1 MEPTFNPPGNVDPE
15 AVREQLERM
24 LSNPLFKNS
33 KRYPSLLRYVV
44 EQTLRGRAADFKE
57 RTLGI
62 EVFGRDPYYETNLDP
77 VVRTTAGEIRKRIA
91 QYYYEPAHAGELRI
105 DLPIGSYVPEFHPPS
120 PERSAAPAAAQET
133 PVADPHPHHAVQLRY
148 LAAAVATAVCLAA
161 LVLWLRP
168 GSADA
173 LDQFWKPVVDSPS
186 NVLLC
191 VGQRRFL
198 ATEPESAGQKDA
210 DFGRFGDVPV
220 NKAGA
225 AVAPNLFKLYYMGSQ
240 NVALTD
246 VVTLGRLVALLQ
258 SKGKPARIRGES
270 VADFSELRDGPVV
283 LVGAFNNDWTLRLT
297 GPLRFSFEREND
309 TFWIKDRDHPE
320 RKNRSVNYTTSYL
333 QLTED
338 YALISRVL
346 DPTTERM
353 VVVAGGLTGFGTVAA
368 GEFLANPEFMR
379 ESLKGAPA
387 NWSRRNLQVVI
398 TTDVINGHSGPPRA
412 IETYFW

>member
-1 MEPTFNPPGNVDPE
+1 
-15 AVREQLERM
+15 
-24 LSNPLFKNS
+24 
-33 KRYPSLLRYVV
+33 
-44 EQTLRGRAADFKE
+44 
-57 RTLGI
+57 
-62 EVFGRDPYYETNLDP
+62 
-77 VVRTTAGEIRKRIA
+77 
-91 QYYYEPAHAGELRI
+91 
-105 DLPIGSYVPEFHPPS
+105 
-120 PERSAAPAAAQET
+120 
-133 PVADPHPHHAVQLRY
+133 
-148 LAAAVATAVCLAA
+148 
-161 LVLWLRP
+161 
-168 GSADA
+168 
-173 LDQFWKPVVDSPS
+173 
-186 NVLLC
+186 
-191 VGQRRFL
+191 
-198 ATEPESAGQKDA
+198 
-210 DFGRFGDVPV
+210 
-220 NKAGA
+220 
-225 AVAPNLFKLYYMGSQ
+225 MGSQ